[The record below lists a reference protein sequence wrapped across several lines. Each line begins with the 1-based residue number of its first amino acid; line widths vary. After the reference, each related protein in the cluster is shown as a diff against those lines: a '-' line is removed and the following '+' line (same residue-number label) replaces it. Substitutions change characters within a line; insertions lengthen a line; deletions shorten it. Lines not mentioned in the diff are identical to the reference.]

1 MTRRKD
7 FPWHIPDIKMGQSL
21 VLNVALLLIII
32 GFYLI
37 IGIVFLV
44 SFIIKEIKKHRLK
57 SRAENCQVE
66 IEIIKTESCQEAES
80 IDAPKPKRR
89 KEKRQMDEETKR
101 LKEVE
106 AKVRLGKK
114 WLAPI
119 DERKYNHQMRLE
131 EQDYIYIGT
140 YKSPILN
147 KWDAVYLYSVNQSR
161 IRYMAYVVEVVVLSG
176 DEKYAQELQLSGPT
190 YKLKVISKNLGWGLN
205 GPNLKKYYNIGVMTH
220 PISIGDELMAFI
232 NKHYIEEPIS
242 L

>member
-7 FPWHIPDIKMGQSL
+7 YPFHIPEIKRTQNL
-21 VLNVALLLIII
+21 VIKFTLLIIVV
-32 GFYLI
+32 GYYLI
-37 IGIVFLV
+37 IGIVSLIV
-44 SFIIKEIKKHRLK
+44 LIIESIKTSKSELEKAHRQID
-57 SRAENCQVE
+57 A
-66 IEIIKTESCQEAES
+66 EIIKRENRQIEVES
-80 IDAPKPKRR
+80 ISTPNSKRR
-89 KEKRQMDEETKR
+89 KEKRQIDEASKR
-101 LKEVE
+101 LTEIE

-147 KWDAVYLYSVNQSR
+147 KWDAVFLYSMNQSR

-190 YKLKVISKNLGWGLN
+190 YKLKVISKNLGWGLCAS
-205 GPNLKKYYNIGVMTH
+205 NLKKYYNIGIMKY
-220 PISIGDELMAFI
+220 PISISDELMAFI
-232 NKHYIEEPIS
+232 EKHYVAERI
-242 L
+242 